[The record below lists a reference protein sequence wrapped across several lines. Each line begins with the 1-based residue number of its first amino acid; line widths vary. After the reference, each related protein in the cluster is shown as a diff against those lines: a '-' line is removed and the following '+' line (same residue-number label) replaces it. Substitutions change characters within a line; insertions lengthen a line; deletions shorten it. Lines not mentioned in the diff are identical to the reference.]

1 MRIVYFTTAQREKDY
16 RSFMNLWKI
25 PLNSSNQNFHN
36 KFIRALSI
44 NNQVDVIS
52 VRPFSR
58 SKTKVLSLKA
68 DTVQDGNITW
78 RYLKRSGNKFH
89 RMFSIT
95 PQIKKILKKEDLSDA
110 IFITD
115 TINPSLIRAV
125 KKANKKYK
133 RPILGVC
140 TDSPSN
146 ISGTRRSYTL
156 YLLSKSNDLDGY
168 IALTEGL
175 SDLFNP
181 NNKPRYIFE
190 GVVEDE
196 VSSSTPAKETK
207 PYFFFGGA
215 LMERY
220 GVYNLI
226 EAFKQLNNPDIDLY
240 ICGHHGDKDRL
251 KNAIKGVSNIKNL
264 GLLPVNKVLDYE
276 KTAIACINP
285 RPFSEDLDRFS
296 IPSKTLEYMSMG
308 RPVISVRNT
317 ILMQKFPHEVVWI
330 DSAEVVDIKNAMR
343 NVLAMS
349 EEQKNHI
356 GKEAK
361 KRVHDL
367 YSITSISKNIQPFLE
382 QFLK

>member
-16 RSFMNLWKI
+16 RSFINLWRI

-44 NNQVDVIS
+44 NNKVDVIS

-58 SKTKVLSLKA
+58 SKTRTLSLKGS
-68 DTVQDGNITW
+68 VVEDGNITW
-78 RYLKRSGNKFH
+78 HYLKRAGNKVYRVFT
-89 RMFSIT
+89 IV
-95 PQIKKILKKEDLSDA
+95 PQIKRILKKEDLSDA

-125 KKANKKYK
+125 KKIDKKYK
-133 RPILGVC
+133 RPVIGVC

-146 ISGTRRSYTL
+146 ISGTRRSYTI

-168 IALTEGL
+168 ITLTEGL

-190 GVVEDE
+190 GVVEE
-196 VSSSTPAKETK
+196 NVESTITKEK
-207 PYFFFGGA
+207 RPYFFFGGA

-220 GVYNLI
+220 GIYNLI
-226 EAFKQLNNPDIDLY
+226 EAFKQLNNPDVDLY
-240 ICGHHGDKDRL
+240 ICGHHGDKERI

-264 GLLPVNKVLDYE
+264 GLLPVSKVLEYE
-276 KTAIACINP
+276 KGAIACINP

-296 IPSKTLEYMSMG
+296 LPSKTLEYMSMG
-308 RPVISVRNT
+308 RPVISVRNS
-317 ILMQKFPHEVVWI
+317 ILMKKFPNEVMWI
-330 DSAEVVDIKNAMR
+330 DGSDPADIKNALR
-343 NVLAMS
+343 NVLSMS
-349 EEQKNHI
+349 DEEKNNM
-356 GKEAK
+356 GKRAK
-361 KRVHDL
+361 KRVLDL
-367 YSITSISKNIQPFLE
+367 YSISSVSKNIQPFLE
-382 QFLK
+382 QFIK